1 MLHVLTH
8 QILPVFSM
16 LALGFLLGRLGK
28 VNRAEAA
35 AINRVGFLVL
45 QPALLFPLVSGL
57 DLSAFHFDAMAIYI
71 GCQVAVFALSFAVA
85 RYLLQRTAVEAWLLA
100 MATVF
105 VNSVL
110 YILPIAQL
118 MHGGEAGMPI
128 RAVVAWDSA
137 VSFPFF
143 IITTDLLANRG
154 AALGQTLKRLAGNP
168 VLFAVLLA
176 LVFNFAALTA
186 PAPVQTAMNFAGV
199 AAAPM
204 TLFALGVILS
214 GQNLV
219 PTPTVVSISALKLI
233 AFPALAWAALHLGE
247 RPEEWNTLLLL
258 CAAGPSG
265 AMAFS
270 LALLHGVRTDQ
281 IAPVIIWTSV
291 LSLISLAWLA

>member
-16 LALGFLLGRLGK
+16 LALGFLLGRANK
-28 VNRAEAA
+28 ISREEAA

-57 DLSAFHFDAMAIYI
+57 DFSEFRVDAMAIYV
-71 GCQVAVFALSFAVA
+71 GCQVVLFALAFAVA
-85 RYLLQRTAVEAWLLA
+85 HLLLRRDVIEAWLLA
-100 MATVF
+100 MAVVF

-118 MHGGEAGMPI
+118 MHDGEAGIPI

-143 IITTDLLANRG
+143 IITTDLLVNRG
-154 AALGQTLKRLAGNP
+154 GSTGKTLKRIAGNP
-168 VLFAVLLA
+168 VLIAVLLG
-176 LVFNFAALTA
+176 LLCNIVALTV
-186 PAPVQTAMNFAGV
+186 PAPVMTALDFAGA

-214 GQNLV
+214 GQSLL
-219 PTPTVVSISALKLI
+219 PTPTVTAISALKLI
-233 AFPALAWAALHLGE
+233 GFPALAWVMLHLGE

-265 AMAFS
+265 AMAFA
-270 LALLHGVRTDQ
+270 LAMLHGVRTDQ

-291 LSLISLAWLA
+291 LSLLSLAWLA